1 MVFQSNR
8 KFVAFFIAGIIFS
21 VFVFVNFSKAQT
33 NPGLQILL
41 SGKLSDSENQEVQ
54 IGEFN
59 MNFALY
65 ETASSTDNIWSEV
78 FSGDNKVIVE
88 NGIFQVSL
96 GLRNPFY
103 VDFENNTYLLGVS
116 IGGTED
122 VPQWDEEMSPRIAV
136 TTLKNLLFSGK
147 IIMTEE
153 ELVNALIEEFKNN
166 SSGTDQLT
174 QTAFINFLKQKLA
187 QAGTSAVIIS
197 PNTIS
202 LLLEEVLK
210 IQEEYE
216 QSLEKQ
222 TFWQSLLNFFTE
234 IFDALAEKLGNISDK
249 IGEIFNRL
257 DTIDQ
262 GVAKI
267 INILE
272 NQPISSTQTI
282 APIVNQEPSISY
294 DANFLVKDLGKTMLK
309 SGETTI
315 RVFSQYIT
323 ENTKIFILPIEEIQ
337 DIWWISDRQ
346 IGNYFEISITQS
358 QGQDLNFEY
367 WIIVPKNE
375 LPPEP
380 IIIPEIPII
389 ETAPAE
395 PVVPEDA
402 VEENPTVEIIEAPAE
417 EIPQETP
424 LENIEIPTEEI
435 PEEIPEAIE
444 EVTSPL

>member
-1 MVFQSNR
+1 MAFQSSR
-8 KFVAFFIAGIIFS
+8 KFVVLFIAGIIFS

-54 IGEFN
+54 MGKFN
-59 MNFALY
+59 MSFALY

-78 FSGDNKVIVE
+78 FGGDNKAIVE

-122 VPQWDEEMSPRIAV
+122 VPQWDEEMSPRIPV

-166 SSGTDQLT
+166 ASSTDQLT

-210 IQEEYE
+210 IQDEYE

-222 TFWQSLLNFFTE
+222 TFWQSLLNFFTK
-234 IFDALAEKLGNISDK
+234 IFDALAEKLGKISDK

-272 NQPISSTQTI
+272 SQT
-282 APIVNQEPSISY
+282 ASPAQTMMPLVSQQPSISY

-337 DIWWISDRQ
+337 DIWWISDRKT
-346 IGNYFEISITQS
+346 GEYFEISITQS

-367 WIIVPKNE
+367 WIVVPKNE

-380 IIIPEIPII
+380 IIIPEAPVAETISTEPPVTEEPVEEIPTAEII
-389 ETAPAE
+389 ET
-395 PVVPEDA
+395 
-402 VEENPTVEIIEAPAE
+402 PAE
-417 EIPQETP
+417 EVPEEIPV
-424 LENIEIPTEEI
+424 ENIEIPPEEV
-435 PEEIPEAIE
+435 PEEIPVTE